1 MLDAKLVCP
10 VYREIHPDLN
20 PGVLVSGMVRH
31 IRNLGSALGSAE
43 FTAWHVEQLRFCS
56 WNTFKS
62 PALVNVK
69 THKASG
75 VPSLRILHSG
85 TGHPFSAIGRVL
97 NVLMDEGEGK
107 LPHAIGSTDGVL
119 EAISKDSGLQRAANT
134 TGLVFASLTSEMFIC
149 METLSS

>member
-75 VPSLRILHSG
+75 VPSLRILHRALV
-85 TGHPFSAIGRVL
+85 TLFSAIGRVL
-97 NVLMDEGEGK
+97 NVLLDEGVGK
-107 LPHAIGSTDGVL
+107 LPHVFGSTDGFL
-119 EAISKDSGLQRAANT
+119 EAISKNSGLQRAAKT
-134 TGLVFASLTSEMFIC
+134 TGLVFSSLTPEIFIC
-149 METLSS
+149 MDTLST